1 MKPFTSL
8 HTPSPAPTLR
18 RGPVRFAV
26 LLLTLAA
33 ACSRAPQG
41 ARPKADYDPQTGRLR
56 RFEFDSNH
64 DGKYD
69 TVSYMDG
76 TRIVRVELDLDQNGK
91 VERWDFYTP
100 DRKLEKV
107 GFASKNDGVMDSQA
121 FYQPGTGEAAVLQ
134 RIEISTRRDGKF
146 DRTEFYDNGRLVRSA
161 DDTNGDGRAD
171 KWDTWEPVD
180 HPNTGSPQY
189 GITSTSFDDSGSGR
203 PERRFIYG
211 AGGAIVRVEVDPKGD
226 GHWVLRPAAPIL
238 RASTR
243 TR

>member
-1 MKPFTSL
+1 
-8 HTPSPAPTLR
+8 
-18 RGPVRFAV
+18 V
-26 LLLTLAA
+26 AA

-56 RFEFDSNH
+56 RFEFDANH

-76 TRIVRVELDLDQNGK
+76 TRILRVELDLDQNGK
-91 VERWDFYTP
+91 VERWDFYGP

-121 FYQPGTGEAAVLQ
+121 FYQGGDGAGQGVLQ
-134 RIEISTRRDGKF
+134 RIEISTKRDGKF
-146 DRTEFYDNGRLVRSA
+146 DRTEFYENGQLVRSA
-161 DDTNGDGRAD
+161 DDTNGDGRPD
-171 KWDTWEPVD
+171 KWDEWQPVD
-180 HPNTGSPQY
+180 HPSAGAPAF
-189 GITSTSFDDSGSGR
+189 GITSTSFDDTGSGR
-203 PERRFIYG
+203 PERRFVYG
-211 AGGAIVRVEVDPKGD
+211 PGGSIARVEIDPNGD
-226 GHWVLRPAAPIL
+226 GHWVLRPATPTL